1 MSTYNLK
8 RDVSASAP
16 IRESQK
22 ALGAVGR
29 VRSRIAGFSQ
39 DAAGDVA
46 MMFGLMTFVMFGM
59 IGAAV
64 DLGRWLNARDQTVA
78 AVDSAV
84 LAAARALQTNGGDQ
98 AKALAVAQKF
108 YTEGVKGRLKS
119 KTDNITFKMAE
130 NGTAVTGQG
139 SATISTPFMG
149 ILGVKE
155 LPLLKVSGAEFGMAK
170 LAVGGNAE
178 TNIEISLMLDVS
190 GSMGE
195 GSKLA
200 DMKDAAKDLVDII
213 VWADQSEY
221 TSKIALVPFSG
232 DVRPPSTWVAPLQAI
247 SSVTDPLWPA
257 TRTKVKWGNN
267 YVYTKTRCVAE
278 RAGANKHTDVFAGL
292 GNYVMAAYTSTGNCS
307 TPATGVVRPLSN
319 DKAAIKSNITNLTLG
334 GGTAGHI
341 GTAWAYYMLSPKW
354 GSLLTGLSLPVA
366 YGTAETKK
374 FAILMTDG
382 EYNYTYDNTGVPT
395 SATGAG
401 NSANGNSSSAQ
412 ALATCNQ
419 MKQDGIEVYTV
430 GFDLGGNV
438 NAINTL
444 KNCASDNSKAYT
456 ADTGEELK
464 QAFRDIS
471 LKISS
476 IYLSK

>member
-1 MSTYNLK
+1 MSTIQLK

-16 IRESQK
+16 NRESQK

-29 VRSRIAGFSQ
+29 VRSRIADFSQ

-84 LAAARALQTNGGDQ
+84 LAAASSLRTNGNEAQ
-98 AKALAVAQKF
+98 ALAVAQRYYNEAIKN
-108 YTEGVKGRLKS
+108 RLKS
-119 KTDNITFKMAE
+119 KTDNISFKMAE
-130 NGTAVTGQG
+130 NGTAITGQG

-155 LPLLKVSGAEFGMAK
+155 LPLLKVTGGEFGIAK

-178 TNIEISLMLDVS
+178 TNIEISMMLDVS

-200 DMKDAAKDLVDII
+200 DMKAAAKDLVDII

-247 SSVTDPLWPA
+247 FSVTDPLWPA

-267 YVYTKTRCVAE
+267 YVYTKTPCVAE

-292 GNYVMAAYTSTGNCS
+292 GSYVMAAYSSNGNCS
-307 TPATGVVRPLSN
+307 TPSASVVRPLSN
-319 DKAAIKSNITNLTLG
+319 DKTAIKNNITNLSLG

-341 GTAWAYYMLSPKW
+341 GTAWTYYMISPNW

-366 YGTAETKK
+366 YGTSDTKK

-382 EYNYTYDNTGVPT
+382 EYNYTYDNEGVPT

-456 ADTGEELK
+456 AETGEQLK
-464 QAFRDIS
+464 QSFRDIA

>member
-1 MSTYNLK
+1 MSTIQLK
-8 RDVSASAP
+8 RCSSASAP
-16 IRESQK
+16 NRESQK
-22 ALGAVGR
+22 GLGAVGR
-29 VRSRIAGFSQ
+29 VRSRIADFSS

-64 DLGRWLNARDQTVA
+64 DFGRWLNARDQTVA

-84 LAAARALQTNGGDQ
+84 LAAASSLRSDGDQ
-98 AKALAVAQKF
+98 VKALAVAQRF
-108 YTEGVKGRLKS
+108 YNEAIKSRLKS
-119 KTDNITFKMAE
+119 KTDNISFTMAE
-130 NGTAVTGQG
+130 NGTAITGQG

-155 LPLLKVSGAEFGMAK
+155 LPLLKVSGGEFGVAK

-190 GSMGE
+190 GSMG
-195 GSKLA
+195 GGTKLA
-200 DMKDAAKDLVDII
+200 DMKVAAKDLVDII

-232 DVRPPSTWVAPLQAI
+232 DVRPPASFLAT
-247 SSVTDPLWPA
+247 VTDPLLPP

-267 YVYTKTRCVAE
+267 YVYNKTSCVAE
-278 RAGANKHTDVFAGL
+278 RVGANKHTDVLATVGS
-292 GNYVMAAYTSTGNCS
+292 YVMRAYTSNGNCS
-307 TPATGVVRPLSN
+307 TPSTGVVRPLSN
-319 DKAAIKSNITNLTLG
+319 DKSAIKTNITNLTLG

-341 GTAWAYYMLSPKW
+341 GTAWAYYMISPNW

-366 YGTAETKK
+366 YGTADTKK
-374 FAILMTDG
+374 YAILMTDG

-419 MKQDGIEVYTV
+419 MKQDGIEVFTV
-430 GFDLGGNV
+430 GFDLGGNTT
-438 NAINTL
+438 AINTL

-456 ADTGEELK
+456 AETGEQLK